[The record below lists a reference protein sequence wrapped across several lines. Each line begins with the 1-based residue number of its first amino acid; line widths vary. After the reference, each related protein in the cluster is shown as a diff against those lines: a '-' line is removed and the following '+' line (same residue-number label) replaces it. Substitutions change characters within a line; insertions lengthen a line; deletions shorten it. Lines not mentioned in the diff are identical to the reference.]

1 MSAAASTT
9 PPRGAEHHRTPGH
22 SAPVTRAEMEAR
34 IARAAALK
42 PDLAAFPDLK
52 DPARQR
58 SVSYVISPGGTAGPS
73 AITAPHNFHMAMLTM
88 SKGVKPSTHS
98 HPYNEIFIPLD
109 ARFRFYWGE
118 ALEESVELGP
128 FDTISVPAGVFRT
141 FENLEDKVARI
152 LSIFDTAGDPHTG
165 IVVPQ
170 AIYDQ
175 YYKGWVP
182 GMAPKG

>member
-1 MSAAASTT
+1 MSTT
-9 PPRGAEHHRTPGH
+9 APARGAEHLRTPGH
-22 SAPVTRAEMEAR
+22 SAPVSAEEMASR
-34 IARAAALK
+34 IARMVDLK

-52 DPARQR
+52 DPTRQR
-58 SVSYVISPGGTAGPS
+58 SVSYVISPGGTAGPAS
-73 AITAPHNFHMAMLTM
+73 ITAPHNFHLAMLTM

-109 ARFRFYWGE
+109 SRFRFYWGE
-118 ALEESVELGP
+118 NLEESVELGP

-141 FENLEDKVARI
+141 FENLEDKVGHI
-152 LSIFDTAGDPHTG
+152 FSIFDTAGDPHTG

-170 AIYDQ
+170 AIFDQ

-182 GMAPKG
+182 GMEPKG

>member
-1 MSAAASTT
+1 MSAATA
-9 PPRGAEHHRTPGH
+9 PERGDAHLRRPGH
-22 SAPVTRAEMEAR
+22 SAPVTRQEMQAR
-34 IARAAALK
+34 IARLDDLQ

-58 SVSYVISPGGTAGPS
+58 SVSYVISPQGLAGPA

-98 HPYNEIFIPLD
+98 HPYNEIFIPLES
-109 ARFRFYWGE
+109 RFRFYWGE

-141 FENLEDKVARI
+141 FENLEDRIGRI
-152 LSIFDTAGDPHTG
+152 LSLFDTAGDPHTG

-170 AIYDQ
+170 AIFDQ

-182 GMAPKG
+182 GMPPKG